1 MLEVDIRK
9 RLAGFELAPAFS
21 AGDEIAVLFGPS
33 GAGKSLTLQA
43 IAGILRPDK
52 GLVRVNGLT
61 AFDSTAGIN
70 VPPQERRIG
79 YVPQGYAL
87 FPHLTVAHN
96 IGYGLSGLD
105 RRQRAQR
112 VQEMIGL
119 LGLDGLEER
128 RPRELSGGQ
137 QQRVALARALV
148 FQPRLLLLDEPFA
161 ALDEAIRSTLR
172 QELLDIRRRTAV
184 TIVLVTHDLVEA
196 FALGDRI
203 AVLDSGRVLQQG
215 QREEVYYRPASRRVA
230 ELVQSRNILAGRV
243 VENKPDGLRID
254 WQGRRVKGPAC
265 SWAAA
270 GQAVDFCVRA
280 SQVMV
285 VRPGRPASPGERFN
299 VFSGRVVR
307 EDLGAEGYLVY
318 VRLTGSE
325 QPYDLQIE
333 LPIHIYYRLNLDTDK
348 EVDVSLNPKVIHV
361 MPAGDQVA
369 EAFRPPQGVEG

>member
-1 MLEVDIRK
+1 MLEVDIRR
-9 RLAGFELAPAFS
+9 RLGGFHLATAFS

-61 AFDSTAGIN
+61 AFDSSAGIN

-105 RRQRAQR
+105 RCQRAKR
-112 VQEMIGL
+112 VQEMISL
-119 LGLDGLEER
+119 LSLDGLEDR

-148 FQPRLLLLDEPFA
+148 FRPRLLLLDEPFA

-172 QELLDIRRRTAV
+172 QELLDIRRRMAV
-184 TIVLVTHDLVEA
+184 TIVLVTHDLAEA
-196 FALGDRI
+196 FALGDCI

-215 QREEVYYRPASRRVA
+215 PREEVYYRPASRRVA

-243 VENKPDGLRID
+243 VENGPEGLRID
-254 WQGRRVKGPAC
+254 WQGRAVKAPAC
-265 SWAAA
+265 LWAAA
-270 GQAVDFCVRA
+270 GQAVDFCIRA

-285 VRPGRPASPGERFN
+285 VRPGRPANPGERFN
-299 VFSGRVVR
+299 VFRGRVVR
-307 EDLGAEGYLVY
+307 EDLGAEGYLIY
-318 VRLTGSE
+318 VRLAGSE
-325 QPYDLQIE
+325 QPHDLQIE
-333 LPIHIYYRLNLDTDK
+333 LPIHIYYRLNLDADK
-348 EVDVSLNPKVIHV
+348 DVDISLNPELIHV
-361 MPAGDQVA
+361 MAAADA
-369 EAFRPPQGVEG
+369 EQGCPNLGM

>member
-1 MLEVDIRK
+1 MLEVDIRR
-9 RLAGFELAPAFS
+9 RLGRFHLDTAFS

-61 AFDSTAGIN
+61 AFDSAAGIN
-70 VPPQERRIG
+70 LPPQERRIG

-96 IGYGLSGLD
+96 IGYGLSDLD
-105 RRQRAQR
+105 RRQRSQR
-112 VQEMIGL
+112 VQEIISL
-119 LGLDGLEER
+119 LGLDGLEDR

-148 FQPRLLLLDEPFA
+148 FRPRLLLLDEPFA

-172 QELLDIRRRTAV
+172 EELLDIRRRMAV
-184 TIVLVTHDLVEA
+184 TIVVVTHDLTEA

-215 QREEVYYRPASRRVA
+215 RREEVYYRPASRRVA

-243 VENKPDGLRID
+243 VESGPEGLRID
-254 WQGRRVKGPAC
+254 WQGRAVKAPAC
-265 SWAAA
+265 CWAAA
-270 GQAVDFCVRA
+270 GAAVDFCIRA

-285 VRPGRPASPGERFN
+285 VRPGRPANPGERFN
-299 VFSGRVVR
+299 VFRGRVVR
-307 EDLGAEGYLVY
+307 EDLGAEGYLIY
-318 VRLTGSE
+318 VRLAGSE

-333 LPIHIYYRLNLDTDK
+333 LPIHIYYRLNLDADK
-348 EVDVSLNPKVIHV
+348 DVDVSLNPELIHV
-361 MPAGDQVA
+361 MPASAGGGSA
-369 EAFRPPQGVEG
+369 SG

>member
-9 RLAGFELAPAFS
+9 RLGGFHLTTAFS

-33 GAGKSLTLQA
+33 GGGKSLTLQA

-52 GLVRVNGLT
+52 GLVRANGLT
-61 AFDSTAGIN
+61 AFDSAAGIS

-87 FPHLTVAHN
+87 FPHLTVARN
-96 IGYGLSGLD
+96 IGYGLSGLH
-105 RRQRAQR
+105 RRERVQR
-112 VQEMIGL
+112 VQEMIDL
-119 LGLDGLEER
+119 LGLDGLEAR

-148 FQPRLLLLDEPFA
+148 SRPRLLLLDEPFA

-172 QELLDIRRRTAV
+172 QELLDIRSRMTG

-203 AVLDSGRVLQQG
+203 AVLDNGRILQQG
-215 QREEVYYRPASRRVA
+215 PREEVYYRPASRRVA
-230 ELVQSRNILAGRV
+230 ELVQARNILAGRV
-243 VENKPDGLRID
+243 VENGPDGLRID
-254 WQGRRVKGPAC
+254 WQGRVVKGPVSSLAP
-265 SWAAA
+265 
-270 GQAVDFCVRA
+270 GQAVDFCIRA
-280 SQVMV
+280 SQVMI
-285 VRPGRPASPGERFN
+285 VRPGRPANPGERFN

-307 EDLGAEGYLVY
+307 EALGAEGHLLF
-318 VRLTGSE
+318 VRLAGSE
-325 QPYDLQIE
+325 QPHDFQIE

-348 EVDVSLNPKVIHV
+348 EVDISLNPEAIHV
-361 MPAGDQVA
+361 MPT
-369 EAFRPPQGVEG
+369 

>member
-9 RLAGFELAPAFS
+9 RLPGFELAPTFS

-87 FPHLTVAHN
+87 FPHLSVAHN
-96 IGYGLSGLD
+96 IGYGLSGLN
-105 RRQRAQR
+105 RGQRAQR
-112 VQEMIGL
+112 VQEMVGL
-119 LGLDGLEER
+119 MGLDGLQER

-172 QELLDIRRRTAV
+172 QELLDVRRRMAV

-196 FALGDRI
+196 FALSDRI
-203 AVLDSGRVLQQG
+203 AVLDSGRILQEG

-243 VENKPDGLRID
+243 VENRPDGLRID
-254 WQGRRVKGPAC
+254 WQGRQVKGPAC
-265 SWAAA
+265 PWAAA

-348 EVDVSLNPKVIHV
+348 DVDVSLNPKVIHV
-361 MPAGDQVA
+361 MPASTESASG
-369 EAFRPPQGVEG
+369 

>member
-1 MLEVDIRK
+1 MLKVDIRK
-9 RLAGFELAPAFS
+9 RLGAFRLATAFS

-52 GLVRVNGLT
+52 GLVQVNGLT
-61 AFDSTAGIN
+61 AFDSNHGIN
-70 VPPQERRIG
+70 LPPQERRIG

-96 IGYGLSGLD
+96 VGYGLSALD
-105 RRQRAQR
+105 RRQRRQR
-112 VQEMIGL
+112 VQEIISL
-119 LGLDGLEER
+119 LRLDGLEDR

-148 FQPRLLLLDEPFA
+148 FRPRLLLLDEPFA

-172 QELLDIRRRTAV
+172 QELLDIRHRMAV

-203 AVLDSGRVLQQG
+203 AVLDGGRVLQQG
-215 QREEVYYRPASRRVA
+215 PREEVYYRPSGRRVA
-230 ELVQSRNILAGRV
+230 ELVQARNILAGRV
-243 VENKPDGLRID
+243 VENGPDGLRID
-254 WQGRRVKGPAC
+254 WQGRTVKGPAC
-265 SWAAA
+265 PWAATGA
-270 GQAVDFCVRA
+270 AVDFCIRA

-285 VRPGRPASPGERFN
+285 VRPGRPANPGERFN
-299 VFSGRVVR
+299 VFRGRVVR

-318 VRLTGSE
+318 VKLAGSE
-325 QPYDLQIE
+325 QAHDLQIE
-333 LPIHIYYRLNLDTDK
+333 LPTHIYYRLNLDTDK
-348 EVDVSLNPKVIHV
+348 DVDVSINPELIHV
-361 MPAGDQVA
+361 MP
-369 EAFRPPQGVEG
+369 VEDENRM